1 VAYALVTKEDGPA
14 HNFVTDA
21 VWTSM
26 EAVVTHQKQ
35 SGGIY
40 F

>member
-26 EAVVTHQKQ
+26 EAMVTRRKQ